1 MNQSASTSPS
11 DSANADVPRAS
22 NTQHTVLY
30 IEDNAANIRLVE
42 RIFAGRTDIKIVV
55 ATQGHLGLDLAREHQ
70 PAVVL
75 LDLHLPDIDGEQV
88 LRQLRDDAL
97 IRTAPVIVLSADAN
111 HRQIQRLLEGGAAA
125 YLTKPLDIHQLVD
138 TVDELISERWPRPMR
153 SEPC

>member
-1 MNQSASTSPS
+1 M
-11 DSANADVPRAS
+11 
-22 NTQHTVLY
+22 
-30 IEDNAANIRLVE
+30 
-42 RIFAGRTDIKIVV
+42 
-55 ATQGHLGLDLAREHQ
+55 
-70 PAVVL
+70 

-97 IRTAPVIVLSADAN
+97 TRTAPVIVLSADAN

>member
-1 MNQSASTSPS
+1 MPTCRAHPSHSTPCSTSKTTPRTFDWSNAFSQVEPTSRSSSQRKGISDSTSP
-11 DSANADVPRAS
+11 AS
-22 NTQHTVLY
+22 TN
-30 IEDNAANIRLVE
+30 R
-42 RIFAGRTDIKIVV
+42 
-55 ATQGHLGLDLAREHQ
+55 
-70 PAVVL
+70 AVVL

-97 IRTAPVIVLSADAN
+97 TRTAPVIVLSADAN